1 MPRPAVFL
9 DRDNTLIVNDGYLG
23 DPDLVELLPGAS
35 AAIAK
40 LRRLGYAIV
49 TVSNQSGV
57 GRGYLSEDD
66 VRAVNRRMDELLK
79 AGEGGAAAVVDRH
92 YFCPFH
98 PEAAVAEY
106 RRASPLRKPEPG
118 MLLAAAR
125 DLDLDLT
132 RSWLI
137 GDAGRDV
144 EAGRRAGL
152 GGRTILLTD
161 PDLPPSEHAADKN
174 DPDHEVTSLTDAA
187 AIIAGA
193 PPPPPP
199 PAPAPAASVR
209 DAVGDTVPL
218 DADDEQTDLL
228 RQIAQTLRHPPNP
241 AAARADDF
249 SLAALLGGVAQVLAL
264 ATLFLAYLLGDDPA
278 TRTQLLLAAVFV
290 QLLTLTLLTTARR

>member
-1 MPRPAVFL
+1 MIASMPRPAVFL

-35 AAIAK
+35 AAVAK

-79 AGEGGAAAVVDRH
+79 RGNPVAVVDRH

-106 RRASPLRKPEPG
+106 RRDSPLRKPEPG

-152 GGRTILLTD
+152 GGRTILLAD
-161 PDLPPSEHAADKN
+161 PDVPPSEHAADKN

-187 AIIAGA
+187 AIIAGD
-193 PPPPPP
+193 PPS
-199 PAPAPAASVR
+199 PAAATAAAVR
-209 DAVGDTVPL
+209 NPAGDTVPL

-228 RQIAQTLRHPPNP
+228 RQIAQTLRHPP
-241 AAARADDF
+241 AATQADDF

-264 ATLFLAYLLGDDPA
+264 AVLFLAYLLGDDPA